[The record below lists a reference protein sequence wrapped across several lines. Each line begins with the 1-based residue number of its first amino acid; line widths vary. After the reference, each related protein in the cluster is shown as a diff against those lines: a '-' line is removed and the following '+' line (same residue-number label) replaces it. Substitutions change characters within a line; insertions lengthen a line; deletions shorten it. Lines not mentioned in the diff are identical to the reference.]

1 MVMLK
6 FQSTSNFFKMGE
18 KIMSASYDKFQP
30 SQELT
35 DLLKRSGSA
44 EKIQS
49 LEANAQFAK
58 ALELPLRQGVLNGDI
73 LDGIFE
79 PIRLSE
85 SATPEFPLDFL
96 APGTE
101 KDFVAYTIPNHGY
114 IPERHIE
121 GDYVMVPTYD
131 IGASIDYLLKYAR
144 DARWDVVG
152 RAMEVMEAQFV
163 KKMNDDGWHTLL
175 AAGVDRNIVVYDGD
189 AANGQFTKRLVS
201 LMKTVMRRN
210 GGGNSTSN
218 NRGMLTD
225 LYVSPEAMEDIRN
238 WGVDQVDEVT
248 RREIYTAAD
257 GSINRIF
264 GVNLHDLD
272 ELGNG
277 QEYQLFYANE
287 LSGSQPSG
295 HNTEIVVG
303 LDLRKRD
310 SFVMPVRQEV
320 QIFEDDSLHRQKR
333 AGFYG
338 WAEQGFAVLDN
349 RRVILGSL

>member
-1 MVMLK
+1 MANRK
-6 FQSTSNFFKMGE
+6 FEPTS
-18 KIMSASYDKFQP
+18 
-30 SQELT
+30 ELT
-35 DLLKRSGSA
+35 DLLVKSGSSHK
-44 EKIQS
+44 E
-49 LEANAQFAK
+49 EALAANHEFAK
-58 ALELPLRQGVLNGDI
+58 ALELPLRQGVLSGNI
-73 LDGIFE
+73 LDDIFE
-79 PIRLSE
+79 PIQLAQ

-114 IPERHIE
+114 IPQKHVE

-152 RAMEVMEAQFV
+152 RAMEVLEAQFV

-175 AAGVDRNIVVYDGD
+175 AAGVDRNIVVYDAD
-189 AANGQFTKRLVS
+189 ASAGQFSKRLVS

-210 GGGNSTSN
+210 GGGNSASN

-238 WGVDQVDEVT
+238 WGLDQIDEVT

-257 GSINRIF
+257 GTVNRVF
-264 GVNLHDLD
+264 GVNLHDRD
-272 ELGNG
+272 ELGEG
-277 QEYQLFYANE
+277 QQYQLFYSNV
-287 LSGSQPSG
+287 LSGTLPQNAG
-295 HNTEIVVG
+295 GDANNDKVEIVVG

-310 SFVMPVRQEV
+310 SFIMPVRQEV
-320 QIFEDDSLHRQKR
+320 QIFEDDTLHRQKR

-349 RRVILGSL
+349 RRVLLGAL